1 MSKIRTLPMFYYGH
15 KVDSTNFNLDFDE
28 GAGELTAELSIGDY
42 TLEEFA
48 LEIAGQMSA
57 VGTQVYLATVTRG
70 LVPVINVQAPGNF
83 DILCRTGSH
92 FGTSGWGLAGFT
104 GLDKTGDLFYTG
116 PSQSGMVYRCQYPPH
131 DYLALPDFQVLENAS
146 VNTSAK
152 GDVQVISFGEGRRM
166 EMNLK
171 VITDKV
177 GLKLSPFYENV
188 TGVQDARTFMKYL
201 ISRARV
207 EFMPDYLNVSDYS
220 KVQLETTE
228 AERNGTGFK
237 LKSMGVP
244 DYYQT
249 GKLLFREVPE

>member
-1 MSKIRTLPMFYYGH
+1 MSKIRTLSLFYYGH

-28 GAGELTAELSIGDY
+28 GNGELTAELSIGDY

-57 VGTQVYLATVTRG
+57 VGTQSYLATVTRG
-70 LVPVINVQAPGNF
+70 LVPVINIQAPGDF
-83 DILCRTGSH
+83 TILCRTGSH

-104 GLDKTGDLFYTG
+104 GLDKSGDNFYTG
-116 PSQSGMVYRCQYPPH
+116 PSQSGSVYRPQYPFHNYTAPE
-131 DYLALPDFQVLENAS
+131 DFQVLENAAVS
-146 VNTSAK
+146 TSAK

-166 EMNLK
+166 EMDMRI
-171 VITDKV
+171 ITNKV
-177 GLKLSPFYENV
+177 GLRLDPFYENP
-188 TGVQDARTFMKYL
+188 TGVTDARAFLKYL

-207 EFMPDYLNVSDYS
+207 EFMPDYENVSNYF

-228 AERNGTGFK
+228 TERDGTGFK

-244 DYYQT
+244 DFYQT
-249 GKLLFREVPE
+249 GKLFFREVPE